1 MKYYFRILL
10 SIILFSIILTALSF
24 AAETWGLS
32 VVAKDSSSGRQGE
45 VRLYNKSY
53 AVIIG
58 IDRYANLPA
67 GRQLQNAVKDAK
79 GVEDVLRKNY
89 QFDKITTLHND
100 QAT

>member
-1 MKYYFRILL
+1 MKHHNRILL
-10 SIILFSIILTALSF
+10 SIIIFSIILTAVSF
-24 AAETWGLS
+24 AAETRGLS

-58 IDRYANLPA
+58 IDRYSNLPA
-67 GRQLQNAVKDAK
+67 DRQLQNAVKDAK

-89 QFDKITTLHND
+89 
-100 QAT
+100 